1 MSKANKGAY
10 LKWIEAR
17 GCWYI
22 VWFENG
28 QIRKKSTGTRNRIEA
43 DQELTKHNVEKDQP
57 IDIVSS
63 TKRNIADVLAA
74 YADEQAIHVASRATI
89 GFNIKALI
97 PFWGHRTVSDV
108 RPVLCREYLKYRK
121 GRAIKEGKTVSDAT
135 VSRELGV
142 LAAAMRHDFK
152 QGRIAMPIPVWKPAP
167 TNPKDRWL
175 TRQEV
180 VRLIKMARARR
191 RQDFKTGEM
200 RTHSFSRWHLPFFIL
215 MALYT
220 AGRKEALLTLK
231 WSQVDLEHG
240 IIDLNK
246 SGEKITNKRRAI
258 VPIPNRLMTF
268 LRIAKNRASENC
280 ADEYVINYYGKAVL
294 RIDQSFRR
302 VVADAGLKDVTPHT
316 LRHTAA
322 TWMAQAGVPLWV
334 IAKYLGHSSSRTTE
348 KVYAHHNPSFLIEA
362 KNALEKRVNKE
373 SDAPLRPEFST
384 NRTVTVMKSINMSKP
399 SIK

>member
-1 MSKANKGAY
+1 MPKVNKGTY

-17 GCWYI
+17 KCWYI
-22 VWFENG
+22 IWFENG

-43 DQELTKHNVEKDQP
+43 DQALTRHNVEKDQP

-74 YADEQAIHVASRATI
+74 YADEQAIHVVSRVTI

-97 PFWGHRTVSDV
+97 PFWGHRPVSDV

-121 GRAIKEGKTVSDAT
+121 EEAKKKGKTASDAT
-135 VSRELGV
+135 ISRELGV
-142 LAAAMRHDFK
+142 LSAAIRHDYK
-152 QGRIAMPIPVWKPAP
+152 QGRLAMPVPVWKPAP
-167 TNPKDRWL
+167 SAPKDRWL
-175 TRQEV
+175 TREEV
-180 VRLIKMARARR
+180 VRLLNMARARQR
-191 RQDFKTGEM
+191 PNSKQGGK
-200 RTHSFSRWHLPFFIL
+200 RTHSFSRWHLAFFIL

-220 AGRKEALLTLK
+220 AARKEALLTLQ
-231 WSQVDLEHG
+231 WSQVDLERG

-246 SGEKITNKRRAI
+246 PGEKITNKRRAI

-268 LRIAKNRASENC
+268 LRIARSRASENC
-280 ADEYVINYYGKAVL
+280 ADEYVINYYGKPVL

-302 VVADAGLKDVTPHT
+302 VVADAGLKGVTPHT

-322 TWMAQAGVPLWV
+322 TWMAQAGVPLWI

-348 KVYAHHNPSFLIEA
+348 KIYAHHNPSFLMEA
-362 KNALEKRVNKE
+362 KQALER
-373 SDAPLRPEFST
+373 RPES
-384 NRTVTVMKSINMSKP
+384 NRSAKSARFSKP
-399 SIK
+399 DF

>member
-1 MSKANKGAY
+1 MSKSNKGAY
-10 LKWIEAR
+10 LKWIKAR
-17 GCWYI
+17 NAWYI

-28 QIRKKSTGTRNRIEA
+28 HMRKKSTGTRNRIEA

-57 IDIVSS
+57 VDIVSS
-63 TKRNIADVLAA
+63 TKRIIADVLAA
-74 YADEQAIHVASRATI
+74 YAEEQAIHVVSRVTI
-89 GFNIKALI
+89 GFNINALI

-121 GRAIKEGKTVSDAT
+121 EKAKREGKAASDAT
-135 VSRELGV
+135 ISRELGV
-142 LAAAMRHDFK
+142 LAAAIRHDYK
-152 QGRIAMPIPVWKPAP
+152 QGRLAMPVPVWKPAP
-167 TNPKDRWL
+167 SAPKDRWL

-180 VRLIKMARARR
+180 VLLLSTART
-191 RQDFKTGEM
+191 RQRPNAKKGGC
-200 RTHSFSRWHLPFFIL
+200 RTHSFSRWHLSFFIL

-220 AGRKEALLTLK
+220 AARKEALLTLK
-231 WSQVDLEHG
+231 WSQVDLERG

-246 SGEKITNKRRAI
+246 AGEKITNKRRAI

-268 LRIAKNRASENC
+268 LRIAKSRTPEDC
-280 ADEYVINYYGKAVL
+280 ANDYVINYYGKPML

-334 IAKYLGHSSSRTTE
+334 IAKYLGHSSTRTTE
-348 KVYAHHNPSFLIEA
+348 RVYAHHNPSFLMEA
-362 KNALEKRVNKE
+362 KHALERRSE
-373 SDAPLRPEFST
+373 A
-384 NRTVTVMKSINMSKP
+384 KSQAKSGNIEKLT
-399 SIK
+399 I